1 MSVGFE
7 AGASFFLY
15 KPIDKDRLLKL
26 IRATQGTMEHDRRRT
41 RRISLESRV
50 LLQFGVEELE
60 AQSVDISPSGI
71 MVESDRTFPPGSLVL
86 IRMHLSE
93 RMRSI
98 MGEGSVVRIV
108 GGNRMGIHFDRLAPE
123 EAERLQEVLCL

>member
-1 MSVGFE
+1 
-7 AGASFFLY
+7 LY

-26 IRATQGTMEHDRRRT
+26 IRAAQGTMEDDRRRT
-41 RRISLESRV
+41 RRISLRSRV

-71 MVESDRTFPPGSLVL
+71 LVKSDRIFPPRSSVF

-93 RMRSI
+93 RMRPVA
-98 MGEGSVVRIV
+98 GGGSVVRIA
-108 GGNRMGIHFDRLAPE
+108 GGDRMGIHFDRLAPE
-123 EAERLQEVLCL
+123 EAQRLQEFLLPLIAGT